1 MKETIELPELPK
13 FGLPNL
19 DIDFKGTLA
28 EIREFSFFGRTRTWK
43 EVLTGFFLGL
53 VLFNFASYDVVSDS
67 LVANSFLGGTNYTYR
82 VHNLNDLSHHVDNS
96 NCIITRDLQYHVNET
111 NNLIIYT
118 SKNGEIIYGKSRVK
132 IFCPKD
138 QSSSPVLLE
147 I

>member
-19 DIDFKGTLA
+19 DVDFKGALA
-28 EIREFSFFGRTRTWK
+28 EIGAFSCQRTGTRTLK
-43 EVLTGFFLGL
+43 EVLTGFFLGF

-118 SKNGEIIYGKSRVK
+118 RKNGEIIYGKS
-132 IFCPKD
+132 IT
-138 QSSSPVLLE
+138 
-147 I
+147 